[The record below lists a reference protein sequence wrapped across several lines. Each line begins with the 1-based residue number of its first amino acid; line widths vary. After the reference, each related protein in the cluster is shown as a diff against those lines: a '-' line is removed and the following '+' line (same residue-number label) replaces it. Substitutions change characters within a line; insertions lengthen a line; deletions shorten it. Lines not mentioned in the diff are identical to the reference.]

1 MMEDSCKTHP
11 TVNVFMI
18 SDIMAL
24 NDIYSVYR
32 SVIEYQNK
40 YLIEQ
45 KFDSFLK
52 SRYGCFLV
60 TPVALR
66 ILWCME
72 VYDVLEGPLKF
83 KDLPEAF
90 LKALNG
96 LLTPSKKIHCCTVV
110 TDLREISFC

>member
-1 MMEDSCKTHP
+1 MMEDSCKKNS

-32 SVIEYQNK
+32 SAIEYQNK
-40 YLIEQ
+40 YLIEH

-52 SRYGCFLV
+52 CRYGCILV
-60 TPVALR
+60 TPLALT
-66 ILWCME
+66 ILWCMK

-96 LLTPSKKIHCCTVV
+96 LLTPSKKIHCYTAV
-110 TDLREISFC
+110 TDFREISFC

>member
-18 SDIMAL
+18 SYIMAL

-45 KFDSFLK
+45 KFDSF
-52 SRYGCFLV
+52 
-60 TPVALR
+60 
-66 ILWCME
+66 
-72 VYDVLEGPLKF
+72 F
-83 KDLPEAF
+83 K
-90 LKALNG
+90 
-96 LLTPSKKIHCCTVV
+96 I
-110 TDLREISFC
+110 